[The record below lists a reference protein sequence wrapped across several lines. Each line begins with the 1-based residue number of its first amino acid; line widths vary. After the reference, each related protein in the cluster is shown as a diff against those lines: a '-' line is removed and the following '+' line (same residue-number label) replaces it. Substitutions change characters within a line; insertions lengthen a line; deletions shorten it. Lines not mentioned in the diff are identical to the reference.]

1 MKKLKVA
8 FITLLLLGSIDVLAF
23 DPIGLGVGF
32 EGSPI
37 GSGHSKVP
45 VVPPSLWQEGH
56 QILFEANHSD
66 YTLDI
71 VQDGEV
77 VYSTFVPSST
87 TLVTLP
93 VFLSGES
100 EILLYSSS
108 AYYFYGYIIL

>member
-71 VQDGEV
+71 VQDGA
-77 VYSTFVPSST
+77 SST

-93 VFLSGES
+93 VFLSGEC